1 MEDGVVP
8 VVAPLSFDPVG
19 GTLLNT
25 NVDTMAGK
33 VASSLA
39 WEGCDVSLVYC
50 FEKKGVLSDPDDD
63 DSVIRRITPSSFETL
78 KDDGTVSGGMIP
90 KIQNAID
97 ELEYADGLSCSE
109 LVYML
114 TNSDLDRHKSLVDVY
129 TKYMDMASIAA
140 SSRTTYGDHFKCL
153 SAYVG
158 DGFMLERVNHL
169 TVVGFNRFMLDNGY
183 SPNTRRDRLVFLNQL
198 LNFAKRCGYAV
209 PQMDPF
215 SGFEL
220 PSPEVRQSWLT
231 VDDVRRIRDAEC
243 KRKNVQICRDCFM
256 LSYYLGGINIVDL
269 LSVDFD
275 ECRRTIRYERTK
287 TRNKPKLNKYVEF
300 TIPDE
305 AKPII
310 GKYKGRDGRLFF
322 GDYKNRSRL
331 HNVFDRYMGQLG
343 EIAGVKHLIYYS
355 ARKSFAQHAFQL
367 GVSESVVDF
376 ILGHRVD
383 KVSTSLYSYISVTP
397 KQASDAVRLVCDNL
411 MGEIL
416 AVPK

>member
-1 MEDGVVP
+1 MATLRTVIVPTKALKDGRHKVRISIAHNGQTRYIPTNVIIDSAREFKHGIVVNRGD
-8 VVAPLSFDPVG
+8 ASF
-19 GTLLNT
+19 LNT
-25 NVDTMAGK
+25 KLRKMVQ
-33 VASSLA
+33 
-39 WEGCDVSLVYC
+39 
-50 FEKKGVLSDPDDD
+50 
-63 DSVIRRITPSSFETL
+63 
-78 KDDGTVSGGMIP
+78 

-114 TNSDLDRHKSLVDVY
+114 THSDLDRHKNITDVF
-129 TKYMDMASIAA
+129 TKYMDMANISQG
-140 SSRTTYGDHFKCL
+140 SRATYTDHFQCL
-153 SAYVG
+153 AAYAG
-158 DGFMLERVNHL
+158 DNFMLERVNHL
-169 TVVGFNRFMLDNGY
+169 TVVGFHRFMLDKGY
-183 SPNTRRDRLVFLNQL
+183 SANTRRDRLVFLNQL
-198 LNFAKRCGYAV
+198 INFARRCGYAV
-209 PQMDPF
+209 PPADPF

-220 PSPEVRQSWLT
+220 PHPEVRQSWLT
-231 VDDVRRIRDAEC
+231 VDDVRRIRDAES

-269 LSVDFD
+269 LAVDFD
-275 ECRRTIRYERTK
+275 ECRNTIRYERTK
-287 TRNKPKLNKYVEF
+287 TRNRPKMNKYVEF

-310 GKYKGRDGRLFF
+310 ERYKGHDGRLFF
-322 GDYKNRSRL
+322 GESKNRSRL
-331 HNVFDRYMGQLG
+331 HCVFDCYMAQLA